1 MFNKTS
7 SNNLQIDSLDGIRG
21 LALLFVLCAHTS
33 FETPILGLDF
43 KGIGKYGVYLFF
55 ILSAFL
61 LSLPLFQKPLLDT
74 GVWVHYFKRRFLRI
88 YPLFFAAMLA
98 CFLFPAVYIP
108 LTTEEILGMLL
119 LLGSKGVF
127 WSITVE
133 FKFYFVLPLFILAFR
148 ILKNNLLYC
157 SLASV
162 ILLAV
167 LEYFWPHDSFG
178 EGPISIIPYM
188 PVFVFGMLTALF
200 YAKLK
205 EHTASGRYLL
215 DGVSFLCF
223 FAVLATIPALWG
235 VEYTRFHFNY
245 LYYAVLWSLM
255 MISFL
260 KGAGLI
266 RRILASVPMRF
277 LGLISFSAY
286 LWHWFIITLMDAYM
300 PLNEVNV
307 ILVFPAVL
315 GLSYLSYL
323 SYLVFERPFMVK
335 QPAVSRVLSALT
347 R

>member
-88 YPLFFAAMLA
+88 YPVFFAAMLA

-108 LTTEEILGMLL
+108 LTTEEILRMLL

-148 ILKNNLLYC
+148 ILKYN
-157 SLASV
+157 
-162 ILLAV
+162 
-167 LEYFWPHDSFG
+167 F
-178 EGPISIIPYM
+178 
-188 PVFVFGMLTALF
+188 
-200 YAKLK
+200 
-205 EHTASGRYLL
+205 
-215 DGVSFLCF
+215 
-223 FAVLATIPALWG
+223 
-235 VEYTRFHFNY
+235 

-286 LWHWFIITLMDAYM
+286 LWHWFIINLMDAYM